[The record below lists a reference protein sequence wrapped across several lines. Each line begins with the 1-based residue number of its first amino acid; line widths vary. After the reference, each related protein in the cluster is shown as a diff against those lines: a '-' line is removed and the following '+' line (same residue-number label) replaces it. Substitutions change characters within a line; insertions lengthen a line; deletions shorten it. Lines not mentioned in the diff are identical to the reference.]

1 MIKGGELL
9 LLLGVWLP
17 GVMVIYASH
26 SVYSVLWLGLAYLC
40 SGVLF
45 LVAGL
50 DFFAFVLL
58 IIYLGAIMVLFF
70 FVIMMLFLEREH
82 KFN

>member
-1 MIKGGELL
+1 
-9 LLLGVWLP
+9 
-17 GVMVIYASH
+17 
-26 SVYSVLWLGLAYLC
+26 LWLGLAYLC

-45 LVAGL
+45 LGVGL

-70 FVIMMLFLEREH
+70 LLL
-82 KFN
+82 

>member
-9 LLLGVWLP
+9 LLLGVLLP

-45 LVAGL
+45 LGVGL

-58 IIYLGAIMVLFF
+58 IIYLGAIMVFF
-70 FVIMMLFLEREH
+70 LLL
-82 KFN
+82 